1 MTSPGR
7 GLLAG
12 RTAVVT
18 GAASGIG
25 LAIASRFAAEG
36 AAVALMD
43 IDADGVER
51 ARDDIRAATGAV
63 VVAAGADVGEEHSI
77 AAAAQHIQADL
88 GVCDVVVANAGILI
102 LREVLAT
109 SAADFERVLRINL
122 TGAFLTAREFA
133 GRMVEASRPGSVLF
147 TSSLFGTRGG
157 VGNGAYSASKFGMI
171 GLAQSLAA
179 ELARHDIRVNT
190 VCPGQI
196 DSAMLAQLFV
206 DRAAESGRTPEQE
219 RQSFTARVPLGRLG
233 TPADVAD
240 TFVYLASDLGAY
252 VTGQAITVDG
262 GWTLG

>member
-1 MTSPGR
+1 MTMP

-25 LAIASRFAAEG
+25 LAIATRFAAEG
-36 AAVALMD
+36 AAVALID
-43 IDADGVER
+43 IDAEGLRRASESISARTGVT
-51 ARDDIRAATGAV
+51 AVAAT
-63 VVAAGADVGEEHSI
+63 ADVGDEHST
-77 AAAAQHIQADL
+77 AVAAQHIEDAV

-122 TGAFLTAREFA
+122 TGAFLTAKEFA
-133 GRMVEASRPGSVLF
+133 GRMVRAQQPGAVLF

-179 ELARHDIRVNT
+179 EVARHHIRVNT

-206 DRAAESGRTPEQE
+206 DRAAESGRSAAQE
-219 RQSFTARVPLGRLG
+219 RESFTRRVPLGRLG

-262 GWTLG
+262 GWTVG